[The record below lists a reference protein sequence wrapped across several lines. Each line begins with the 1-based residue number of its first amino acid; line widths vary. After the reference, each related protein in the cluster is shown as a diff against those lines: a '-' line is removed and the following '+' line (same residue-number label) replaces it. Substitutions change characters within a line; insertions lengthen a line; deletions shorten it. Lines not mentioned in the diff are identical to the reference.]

1 MKGQLQKPEE
11 IDWSWL
17 HNGGGITL
25 LHAACHFRHIGV
37 FEVAVARRPLL
48 LRAQI
53 GPAGSHQGETPLH
66 FLVKGGQ
73 AAESAE
79 EEEQAWGPQCH
90 VPACFGFKGGC
101 AEAVWGGFGP
111 QEIMRVLELYLHGLS
126 HQDCAT
132 VLGKVSTTKRET
144 VFHHA
149 VKPPAKPRVLQK
161 LLQFGFDAGLDMRR
175 ILKQKNDQ
183 EPQKMRTCAWCLSFF
198 AGGGC
203 RGGKMCLQEETCT
216 DLAEDAA
223 RKTKSKAAEDSE
235 HHLRAAWGMI
245 QGGSESN
252 PTRNSGSKGQ
262 KRSRRPDDPRPRK
275 EPTRL
280 PSRS

>member
-1 MKGQLQKPEE
+1 MSQKDDESVKGQLQKPEE

-17 HNGGGITL
+17 HNNDGITL
-25 LHAACHFRHIGV
+25 LHAACHIRHIGV

-101 AEAVWGGFGP
+101 AEAAWRGFGP
-111 QEIMRVLELYLHGLS
+111 QEIMRALEPYLHSLRQ
-126 HQDCAT
+126 HNWAH
-132 VLGKVSTTKRET
+132 VLGRVTAAQHET

-149 VKPPAKPRVLQK
+149 VKPPAKPAVLQR
-161 LLQFGFDAGLDMRR
+161 LLQFGFEAQLNMGS
-175 ILKQKNDQ
+175 ILKQRNKQ
-183 EPQKMRTCAWCLSFF
+183 EPPKRAVTRVVFLLGGEEGRDSRCVRRTRRAWS
-198 AGGGC
+198 
-203 RGGKMCLQEETCT
+203 
-216 DLAEDAA
+216 
-223 RKTKSKAAEDSE
+223 
-235 HHLRAAWGMI
+235 W
-245 QGGSESN
+245 
-252 PTRNSGSKGQ
+252 
-262 KRSRRPDDPRPRK
+262 RRPRPKR
-275 EPTRL
+275 THGLRQIASSIWSVL
-280 PSRS
+280 GRC